1 MSLLLKRIKKYKEK
15 YKNIPIENSGEI
27 EVCNK
32 DGYNY
37 LYLSS
42 NCIFKML
49 SLKFN
54 GKIRGIIT
62 PENTNLIIR
71 NKNGNIIITNLN
83 KERIEN
89 GILCYFTGSLSKIYH
104 AKMYKW
110 SGASEMIKIKKYDT
124 EKIKDNENVFS
135 ANSEIMQDYYTREN
149 KIQDID
155 MISKIEKKKNSNV
168 VENLTTKKTEFLLN
182 NKIYKGS
189 YHYHPN
195 SKKFMTGAIHTSKS
209 LELTKINKRRNKNG
223 L

>member
-54 GKIRGIIT
+54 GKIRGIMT
-62 PENTNLIIR
+62 PENTKLIIR
-71 NKNGNIIITNLN
+71 NKNGNIIITNFN
-83 KERIEN
+83 KEKIEN
-89 GILCYFTGSLSKIYH
+89 GILCYFTGSVNKIYY
-104 AKMYKW
+104 AKMHKW
-110 SGASEMIKIKKYDT
+110 NGNSEMIKIKKYASGKMQDD
-124 EKIKDNENVFS
+124 ESVFS
-135 ANSEIMQDYYTREN
+135 SNSEIMQDTYTKKN
-149 KIQDID
+149 TIQDID
-155 MISKIEKKKNSNV
+155 MISKIEKKRNSNV
-168 VENLTTKKTEFLLN
+168 IENLTTKKTEFLLN
-182 NKIYKGS
+182 NKIYKGN